1 MSTTIQMPNAIEAS
15 IREMVQDA
23 RTQVVGA
30 LAKKYG
36 FDLEEATRFL
46 VDSELKIV
54 RKRGPSP
61 KTTDK
66 KATKADAKE
75 DKPKRAKTG
84 YLLYADEVRA
94 EVRAE
99 LEAELEE
106 GKKLAA
112 TEVVK
117 AIAARW
123 KDEDKEVQEEYK
135 ARAKINSPLGSNTSA
150 EASEADE

>member
-15 IREMVQDA
+15 IYEMVQDA

-66 KATKADAKE
+66 KATKAAAKE

-99 LEAELEE
+99 LEAELED
-106 GKKLAA
+106 GQKLAA

-123 KDEDKEVQEEYK
+123 KDEDKETQEEYK
-135 ARAKINSPLGSNTSA
+135 ARAKELASGSSTSA

>member
-1 MSTTIQMPNAIEAS
+1 MPNAIEAS

-36 FDLEEATRFL
+36 FDQEEAVRFL
-46 VDSELKIV
+46 VNSELKIV

-66 KATKADAKE
+66 KATKAAAKE

-99 LEAELEE
+99 LEAELED
-106 GKKLAA
+106 GQKLAA

-123 KDEDKEVQEEYK
+123 KDEDKETQEEYK
-135 ARAKINSPLGSNTSA
+135 ARAKELASGSNTSA

>member
-1 MSTTIQMPNAIEAS
+1 MAATIQMPNAIEVS
-15 IREMVQDA
+15 ILEMVQDA
-23 RTQVVGA
+23 RGQVVAA

-46 VDSELKIV
+46 GESEVKIV

-61 KTTDK
+61 KTTPK
-66 KATKADAKE
+66 KATKAAVKE

-99 LEAELEE
+99 LEAELED
-106 GKKLAA
+106 GQKLAA

-123 KDEDKEVQEEYK
+123 KDEDKETQEEYK
-135 ARAKINSPLGSNTSA
+135 ARAKVNSPLGSNTSA
-150 EASEADE
+150 EVSEADE